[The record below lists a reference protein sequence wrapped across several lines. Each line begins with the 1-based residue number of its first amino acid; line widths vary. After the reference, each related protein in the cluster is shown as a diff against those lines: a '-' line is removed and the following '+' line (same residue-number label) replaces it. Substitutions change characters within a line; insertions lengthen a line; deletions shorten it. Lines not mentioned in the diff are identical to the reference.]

1 MSPRCSSF
9 STQRCLKSERDQSHN
24 AACITAEVLT
34 YGPLHLLA
42 MRICLRRKFA
52 VHLVE
57 TLDRFRYAI
66 GHFEVVAESAIYR
79 ESRSCK
85 LQTNGVSSQREVP
98 EQKEIHTLRAASK
111 AFLHEPR
118 VNFDFAH
125 CFKSGMRDD
134 EWRVVGRYR
143 CKKSVTKCQIHNRG
157 TVLHNL
163 PQIQVIMGPVI
174 WTSSTVVTIFS
185 RDSPASLLRPAAYRA
200 SQRRCRTMMSRSLNF
215 RPDIC
220 QGCERV

>member
-66 GHFEVVAESAIYR
+66 GRFEVVAESVINR

-85 LQTNGVSSQREVP
+85 LQTKGVSSQRGTRTKGNAYIE
-98 EQKEIHTLRAASK
+98 
-111 AFLHEPR
+111 
-118 VNFDFAH
+118 
-125 CFKSGMRDD
+125 SGMQGISPR
-134 EWRVVGRYR
+134 
-143 CKKSVTKCQIHNRG
+143 TACQ
-157 TVLHNL
+157 
-163 PQIQVIMGPVI
+163 
-174 WTSSTVVTIFS
+174 F
-185 RDSPASLLRPAAYRA
+185 
-200 SQRRCRTMMSRSLNF
+200 
-215 RPDIC
+215 
-220 QGCERV
+220 